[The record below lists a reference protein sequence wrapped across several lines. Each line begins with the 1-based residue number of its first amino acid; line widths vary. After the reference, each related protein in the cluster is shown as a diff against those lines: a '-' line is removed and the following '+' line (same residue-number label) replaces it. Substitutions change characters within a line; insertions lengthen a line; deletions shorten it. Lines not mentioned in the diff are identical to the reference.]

1 MKNIKLKSY
10 PVVLGLTKFDLIGQQ
25 TATDLMVQSESE
37 AVDSQSELIKE
48 DKIVRRIRDYFR
60 QHELGKKLTKRE
72 LHIVETSAERNINI
86 KETFKLLAHL
96 IDKIKGRVFM
106 IPHLT
111 FYF

>member
-1 MKNIKLKSY
+1 M
-10 PVVLGLTKFDLIGQQ
+10 TKFDLIGQQ

-96 IDKIKGRVFM
+96 IDKIKGRVSM

-111 FYF
+111 FCFNYPAF